1 MYVYYWCES
10 WLRAAHNVLFL
21 NLMMSQGYA
30 GLHVCTL

>member
-1 MYVYYWCES
+1 MYIIGVKVGFMQLY
-10 WLRAAHNVLFL
+10 VLFL